1 MYTLFYSFIFLGE
14 NVNKVPV
21 IHHQEYPSKFY
32 PELCI
37 LFQRMLLIVFRDH
50 VSIRC
55 LLDKCVFI
63 EFIFQFL
70 VKVRLFVH
78 FLLGIMFGV
87 LYIGLGDSAL
97 HVRDNAVLLFFCVMF
112 MSYVAAFT
120 MSIKCWYFY

>member
-1 MYTLFYSFIFLGE
+1 MHCFIFLGE
-14 NVNKVPV
+14 SINKVPV
-21 IHHQEYPSKFY
+21 IYHQEYPSKFY

-37 LFQRMLLIVFRDH
+37 LFYRMLLITFRDH

-55 LLDKCVFI
+55 LHDKLVFI

-78 FLLGIMFGV
+78 GLLGFMFGV
-87 LYIGLGDSAL
+87 VYIGLGNSAL

-120 MSIKCWYFY
+120 MSIKC